1 MAEQTGSRQRFVIDY
16 IQNTD
21 TINEKFLE
29 QYNLIIQL
37 DYPPYGWTNEKYA
50 ARNIYIFMGH
60 DPGLFQNESYKKLF
74 SNAIFWAAGKAQ

>member
-37 DYPPYGWTNEKYA
+37 DYPPYGWTKDAVA
-50 ARNIYIFMGH
+50 ALKTI
-60 DPGLFQNESYKKLF
+60 
-74 SNAIFWAAGKAQ
+74 